1 MVPRAQ
7 HSLRRGSALNP
18 SGASIGASS
27 LLRCAAEPVK
37 SIDTDTLNPD
47 DFDEVIDVR
56 SPSEFAEDHV
66 PGAINLPVL
75 NDAQRAEVGTLY
87 KQVSAFEA
95 RRLGAAYI
103 SSSIGRHLA
112 AHFADKPASYTPLI
126 YCWRGGQ
133 RSQSMGHILERVG
146 WPVSLLAQG
155 YKTYRRLVRT
165 ELEVLPKRP
174 RFHVLAGYTGTGKTK
189 ILHAL
194 AERGAQVFDLEGLA
208 NHQGSLL
215 GEPPQGQNV
224 SQKLFESRLWDAL
237 RRFDPEQP
245 VWTEAESAKI
255 GQVSLPKEVL
265 HSVRGG
271 KTFEIV
277 AQREERARFLSSG
290 YRWWR
295 ENPDVLMGK
304 LQRLTERYGQ
314 AEIGRWQALADARDW
329 PGFVGRVLEMHYDP
343 AYARSRGRNYAT
355 ATVQVHV
362 DGLLETGAQ
371 DAAEQLLAADVS
383 PPSAS

>member
-1 MVPRAQ
+1 M
-7 HSLRRGSALNP
+7 
-18 SGASIGASS
+18 
-27 LLRCAAEPVK
+27 K

-47 DFDEVIDVR
+47 AFDEVIDVR

-66 PGAINLPVL
+66 PGAVNLPVL
-75 NDAQRAEVGTLY
+75 DDAQRAEVGTLY
-87 KQVSAFEA
+87 KRVSAFEA

-103 SSSIGRHLA
+103 SENIGGHLA
-112 AHFADKPASYTPLI
+112 VHLADKPASYAPLV

-133 RSQSMGHILERVG
+133 RSQSLAHILERVG
-146 WPVSLLAQG
+146 WPVSLLTQG

-165 ELEVLPKRP
+165 QLEVLPKQV
-174 RFHVLAGYTGTGKTK
+174 RFNVLAGYTGTGKTK

-215 GEPPQGQNV
+215 GEPPEGQNV
-224 SQKLFESRLWDAL
+224 SQKWFESRLWDAL
-237 RRFDPEQP
+237 RKFDPSRA

-271 KTFEIV
+271 TTFEIV
-277 AQREERARFLSSG
+277 AEREERARFLSSG

-304 LQRLTERYGQ
+304 LRRLTERYGQ
-314 AEIGRWQALADARDW
+314 AEIGRWQTLADAQDW

-343 AYARSRGRNYAT
+343 AYARSRGKNYAT
-355 ATVQVHV
+355 ASVQVHV
-362 DGLLETGAQ
+362 EGLLERGA
-371 DAAEQLLAADVS
+371 DEAAEHLLALE
-383 PPSAS
+383 

>member
-1 MVPRAQ
+1 M
-7 HSLRRGSALNP
+7 
-18 SGASIGASS
+18 
-27 LLRCAAEPVK
+27 K
-37 SIDTDTLNPD
+37 SIDTDTLD
-47 DFDEVIDVR
+47 LDAFDEVIDVR
-56 SPSEFAEDHV
+56 SPSEYAEDHV

-75 NDAQRAEVGTLY
+75 DDLQRAEVGTLH

-95 RRLGAAYI
+95 RRLGAGYI

-112 AHFADKPASYTPLI
+112 EHFFDKPASYAPLI

-133 RSQSMGHILERVG
+133 RSQSMAHILERVG
-146 WPVSLLAQG
+146 WPVSLLTQG

-165 ELEVLPKRP
+165 ELEVLPERH

-189 ILHAL
+189 ILHVL
-194 AERGAQVFDLEGLA
+194 AERGEQVFDLEGLA

-215 GEPPQGQNV
+215 GEPPEGQNV
-224 SQKLFESRLWDAL
+224 SQKWFESRLWDAL
-237 RRFDPEQP
+237 RGFDPARP

-255 GQVSLPKEVL
+255 GQVSLPKHVL

-277 AQREERARFLSSG
+277 AEREERARFLSSG

-295 ENPDVLMGK
+295 ENPDVLMAK

-314 AEIGRWQALADARDW
+314 AEIGRWQALADAKDW
-329 PGFVGRVLEMHYDP
+329 AGFVGRVLEMHYDP
-343 AYARSRGRNYAT
+343 AYARSRGKNYAT
-355 ATVQVHV
+355 ASVQIQVE
-362 DGLLETGAQ
+362 GLLERGAD
-371 DAAEQLLAADVS
+371 DAADRLLATD
-383 PPSAS
+383 